1 MVWYTTPKNL
11 CYRNVGASTDYAI
24 LENRNK
30 RVSRAF
36 VTPIDLN
43 LLLSTSQLGSSTSRA
58 FVGHTIFADFAVHVL
73 SGAAKEQGTDD

>member
-1 MVWYTTPKNL
+1 
-11 CYRNVGASTDYAI
+11 VGAHTDYAI

-43 LLLSTSQLGSSTSRA
+43 LLLSTSHLGSSTSRA
-58 FVGHTIFADFAVHVL
+58 FLGHTIFADFAGHAL
-73 SGAAKEQGTDD
+73 SAAAREQGTYD